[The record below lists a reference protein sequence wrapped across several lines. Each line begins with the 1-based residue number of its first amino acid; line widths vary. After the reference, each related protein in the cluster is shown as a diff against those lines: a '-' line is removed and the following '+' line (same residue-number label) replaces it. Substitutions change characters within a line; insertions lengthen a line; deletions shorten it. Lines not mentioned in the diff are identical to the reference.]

1 MNDGTNILRANNGAS
16 FIKVC
21 YPVIASTDWEWNK
34 IFSILRGAAPKQLL
48 GAKLFYCWNIEYIM
62 NGPSLECFT
71 TILILLH

>member
-34 IFSILRGAAPKQLL
+34 IFSILRGAAPWGQV
-48 GAKLFYCWNIEYIM
+48 
-62 NGPSLECFT
+62 
-71 TILILLH
+71 ILLLEY